1 MLEELRKALRKFI
14 GSTKSYERAVDDFI
28 RDLQRV
34 LIRAD
39 VNVRVVFNL
48 SKKIRERALKEE
60 PPPGVLRRDWF
71 IKIVYEELTKLF
83 GGEKEPKIDI
93 EKKPYVLMLVGIQGS
108 GKTTSA
114 AKLALFYKRKG
125 YRVGLICADTFR
137 PAAYEQLKQLGSKI
151 GVEVYGNP
159 EIKDSIKLALEGVKY
174 FKSKG
179 YDLIIIDTAGRHKE
193 EKGLLEEMKKI
204 AEKVKPNEI
213 MLVLDATIGQ
223 QALPQAKAFHEATPV
238 GSIMVAKLDGTA
250 KGGGAISAVVAT
262 GAKIKFIGT
271 GEDVREIEV
280 FNPPSF
286 VSRILGLGDIKG
298 LVERIRQ
305 IEEREELEKRQ
316 MKILATGKIT
326 MRDIYQ
332 QIKALRKMGPLS
344 KIIQLIPGMG
354 LTLPLDSQ
362 QIKLTEEKMEKWLAI
377 IQSMT
382 YDELEKPEKIDKSR
396 IKRIAIGSGTSVDD
410 VKELLTYY
418 KMMNKMLKQFKRRKG
433 VFRHLLKFQ

>member
-48 SKKIRERALKEE
+48 SKRIRERALKEE

-83 GGEKEPKIDI
+83 GGEKEPKVDI
-93 EKKPYVLMLVGIQGS
+93 EKKPYILMLVGIQGS

-125 YRVGLICADTFR
+125 HRVGLVCADTFR
-137 PAAYEQLKQLGSKI
+137 PAAYEQLKQLGNKI

-159 EIKDSIKLALEGVKY
+159 RIKDSTKLALEGVSY
-174 FKSKG
+174 FKGKG
-179 YDLIIIDTAGRHKE
+179 YDLVIIDTAGRHKE
-193 EKGLLEEMKKI
+193 EKGLLEEMKQI

-223 QALPQAKAFHEATPV
+223 QALPQAKAFHEATPI
-238 GSIMVAKLDGTA
+238 GSIMIAKLDGTA
-250 KGGGAISAVVAT
+250 KGGGALSAVVAT

-271 GEDVREIEV
+271 GEDVKEIEV
-280 FNPPSF
+280 FNPN
-286 VSRILGLGDIKG
+286 
-298 LVERIRQ
+298 
-305 IEEREELEKRQ
+305 
-316 MKILATGKIT
+316 T
-326 MRDIYQ
+326 
-332 QIKALRKMGPLS
+332 
-344 KIIQLIPGMG
+344 
-354 LTLPLDSQ
+354 
-362 QIKLTEEKMEKWLAI
+362 
-377 IQSMT
+377 
-382 YDELEKPEKIDKSR
+382 
-396 IKRIAIGSGTSVDD
+396 
-410 VKELLTYY
+410 
-418 KMMNKMLKQFKRRKG
+418 
-433 VFRHLLKFQ
+433 

>member
-1 MLEELRKALRKFI
+1 MLEELRNALRKFI
-14 GSTKSYERAVDDFI
+14 GSPKSYERAVEEFI
-28 RDLQRV
+28 RDLQRA
-34 LIRAD
+34 LIKAD
-39 VNVRVVFNL
+39 VNVKVVFNL

-83 GGEKEPKIDI
+83 GGEKEPKVDID
-93 EKKPYVLMLVGIQGS
+93 KKPYVLMLVGIQGS

-114 AKLALFYKRKG
+114 AKLALYYKRKG
-125 YRVGLICADTFR
+125 YRVGLVCADTFR

-151 GVEVYGNP
+151 GVEVYGNLR
-159 EIKDSIKLALEGVKY
+159 EKDSAKIALEGVRY
-174 FKSKG
+174 FRGKG

-193 EKGLLEEMKKI
+193 EKGLLEEMKQI
-204 AEKVKPNEI
+204 AEKIKPNEI

-223 QALPQAKAFHEATPV
+223 QALAQAKAFHETTPI
-238 GSIMVAKLDGTA
+238 GSIMIAKLDGTA

-271 GEDVREIEV
+271 GEDVKEIET

-286 VSRILGLGDIKG
+286 VSRILGLGDVKG
-298 LVERIRQ
+298 LVEKIKQ

-316 MKILATGKIT
+316 MKMLATGKIT
-326 MRDIYQ
+326 MPDIYH

-344 KIIQLIPGMG
+344 KILQLIPGIG
-354 LTLPLDSQ
+354 LTLPMDSQ
-362 QIKLTEEKMEKWLAI
+362 QIKLTEEKMDKWLAI

-382 YDELEKPEKIDKSR
+382 YDELVKPEKIDKSR
-396 IKRIAIGSGTSVDD
+396 MRRIAIGSGTSMDD

-418 KMMNKMLKQFKRRKG
+418 KMMNRMLKQIKRRKG
-433 VFRHLLKFQ
+433 IFRHFPKI

>member
-1 MLEELRKALRKFI
+1 MLEELRNALRKFI
-14 GSTKSYERAVDDFI
+14 GSPKSYERAVGEFI
-28 RDLQRV
+28 RDLQRI
-34 LIRAD
+34 LIKAD
-39 VNVRVVFNL
+39 VNVKVVFSL

-83 GGEKEPKIDI
+83 GGEKEPKVDID
-93 EKKPYVLMLVGIQGS
+93 KKPYVLMLVGIQGS

-114 AKLALFYKRKG
+114 AKLALYYKRRG
-125 YRVGLICADTFR
+125 YRVGLVCADTFR

-151 GVEVYGNP
+151 GVEVYGNLR
-159 EIKDSIKLALEGVKY
+159 EKDSVKIALEGVRY
-174 FKSKG
+174 FKGKG

-193 EKGLLEEMKKI
+193 EKGLLKEMKQI
-204 AEKVKPNEI
+204 AEKIKPNEI

-223 QALPQAKAFHEATPV
+223 QALAQAKAFHETTPI
-238 GSIMVAKLDGTA
+238 GSIMIAKLDGTA

-271 GEDVREIEV
+271 GEDVKEIET

-286 VSRILGLGDIKG
+286 VSRILGLGDVKG
-298 LVERIRQ
+298 LVEKIKQ

-316 MKILATGKIT
+316 MKMLTTGKIT
-326 MRDIYQ
+326 MSDIYH

-344 KIIQLIPGMG
+344 KILQLIPGIG
-354 LTLPLDSQ
+354 LTLPIDSQ
-362 QIKLTEEKMEKWLAI
+362 QIKITEEKMDKWLAI

-382 YDELEKPEKIDKSR
+382 YDELVKPEKIDKSR
-396 IKRIAIGSGTSVDD
+396 MRRIAIGSGTSIDD

-418 KMMNKMLKQFKRRKG
+418 KMMNRMLKQIKRRKG
-433 VFRHLLKFQ
+433 IFRRFPKI